1 MPQVLRVSGRQ
12 RRTAQR
18 NQRGREKRFDS
29 KPVCTAIRRRSEAV
43 GEIFEPALLGPI
55 SGRWLASVVMRLPCA
70 RQPGERGADPHDE
83 AQGVCNY
90 GRARPISAIIP
101 TGSTSGMY
109 GAEAVEQM
117 YKGTK
122 A

>member
-1 MPQVLRVSGRQ
+1 M
-12 RRTAQR
+12 
-18 NQRGREKRFDS
+18 
-29 KPVCTAIRRRSEAV
+29 
-43 GEIFEPALLGPI
+43 
-55 SGRWLASVVMRLPCA
+55 MRLK
-70 RQPGERGADPHDE
+70 GY
-83 AQGVCNY
+83 VCNY

-109 GAEAVEQM
+109 GAEAMEQM